1 MVDLQV
7 YYKALLNIFQERT
20 PCFEALPF
28 QCAVLWECP
37 GTAGIQLCY
46 CVANLGY
53 IFLLLVQEAAREYT
67 SQRFICFRPSMRATI
82 ELHTGMGGTIITIS
96 LPTITYYA
104 IAKITFTIN
113 TITIIIIIIILIAVK
128 TTTIANGRRRLHR
141 HRGRAS

>member
-1 MVDLQV
+1 M
-7 YYKALLNIFQERT
+7 QE
-20 PCFEALPF
+20 E
-28 QCAVLWECP
+28 
-37 GTAGIQLCY
+37 
-46 CVANLGY
+46 
-53 IFLLLVQEAAREYT
+53 AREYT

-113 TITIIIIIIILIAVK
+113 TINNILILIAVI
-128 TTTIANGRRRLHR
+128 TITIANGRRRLHR